1 MKVKLSNYLLVAVL
15 QAMPAVCRGINMDV
29 NNLQA
34 GMSGVAASG
43 MSITCTRSSSNSK
56 SKNGKKSLSYNPKEI
71 SSQILRAKKTV
82 GASQALSR
90 ARAKLAMLKRAQA
103 TGEYDS
109 AELENAIEH
118 AKRMIECADTKVN
131 NLKEEER
138 LRKKAEDKA
147 EREVEKLR
155 NAKRLENLKKR
166 THRQDENKALFD
178 ADTKY
183 YQKEAGNVV
192 GAAVNAASSSISSA
206 AASLELSSA
215 SGQMRSLEIAASAMS
230 QAGAQGQA
238 VNVLV

>member
-1 MKVKLSNYLLVAVL
+1 MS
-15 QAMPAVCRGINMDV
+15 AVCRGINMDV

-34 GMSGVAASG
+34 GMSGLAASG
-43 MSITCTRSSSNSK
+43 MNVTCMRSSLNSK

-82 GASQALSR
+82 GASQVLNR

-109 AELENAIEH
+109 AELENAIAH
-118 AKRMIECADTKVN
+118 AKRMVECADMKVN

-138 LRKKAEDKA
+138 LRKRAENKAESEA
-147 EREVEKLR
+147 ERLR
-155 NAKRLENLKKR
+155 NSKRLENLKKR

-183 YQKEAGNVV
+183 YEKAANSVTGTYSAGNAAC
-192 GAAVNAASSSISSA
+192 GAVSSA